1 MRANSGLHDFI
12 YLSFHGHLALQKIKE
27 EGNHSCI
34 DQIGEHGANNRNDE
48 ERLDGI
54 AVFIADGTHVGHGI
68 GSSTKAETAHA
79 GTQHGGTQNF

>member
-12 YLSFHGHLALQKIKE
+12 YLSFHGHLALQEIKE
-27 EGNHSCI
+27 EGDHSRI
-34 DQIGEHGANNRNDE
+34 DQIGEHSTNDRNDE

-68 GSSTKAETAHA
+68 GSSTQTEATYSCVW
-79 GTQHGGTQNF
+79 TR